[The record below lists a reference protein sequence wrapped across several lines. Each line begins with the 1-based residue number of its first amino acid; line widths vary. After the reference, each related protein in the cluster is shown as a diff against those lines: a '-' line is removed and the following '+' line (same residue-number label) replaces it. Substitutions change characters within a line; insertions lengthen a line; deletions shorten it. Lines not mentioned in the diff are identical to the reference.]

1 MLTDAAHWA
10 ASCICKPNLHAVS
23 HLFACSWRAGVLTLS
38 AQPARA
44 TAVSAAP
51 KTQMHVIKLDHQ
63 KFIDIQ
69 SERRC
74 TMTLP
79 PLTAE
84 VSLYKSSGHYR
95 SASSTRRTSGIVPN
109 QVLPQAVTP
118 RQACSEAVATICVVL
133 AGTAFIG
140 GQFACLAGCA
150 AAALPT
156 LEVGAIPC
164 ELLCAAMVAGGAAAG
179 LAGCLTD
186 GDRVCDR
193 LYGRH

>member
-1 MLTDAAHWA
+1 MQMAGR
-10 ASCICKPNLHAVS
+10 
-23 HLFACSWRAGVLTLS
+23 RANIT
-38 AQPARA
+38 
-44 TAVSAAP
+44 SAAGAP
-51 KTQMHVIKLDHQ
+51 NRSVGCKRETQVRVVKLDHR
-63 KFIDIQ
+63 KFGDVHP
-69 SERRC
+69 ERRS

-95 SASSTRRTSGIVPN
+95 SASSTRRTSGIVQN

-140 GQFACLAGCA
+140 GQLACLAGCA

-186 GDRVCDR
+186 GNRACDR

>member
-1 MLTDAAHWA
+1 MQLAGRRPNIISA
-10 ASCICKPNLHAVS
+10 ASTRNRSVGCKPE
-23 HLFACSWRAGVLTLS
+23 
-38 AQPARA
+38 
-44 TAVSAAP
+44 
-51 KTQMHVIKLDHQ
+51 TQVRVVKLDHR
-63 KFIDIQ
+63 KFGDVHP
-69 SERRC
+69 ERRS

-133 AGTAFIG
+133 AGTFFIG
-140 GQFACLAGCA
+140 GQLACAAGCA

-156 LEVGAIPC
+156 LEVGLVPC
-164 ELLCAAMVAGGAAAG
+164 EILCAAIVAGGAAEG

-186 GDRVCDR
+186 GNRACDR

>member
-1 MLTDAAHWA
+1 MQMAGR
-10 ASCICKPNLHAVS
+10 
-23 HLFACSWRAGVLTLS
+23 RANIT
-38 AQPARA
+38 
-44 TAVSAAP
+44 SAAGAP
-51 KTQMHVIKLDHQ
+51 NRSVGCKRETQVRVVKLDHR
-63 KFIDIQ
+63 KFGDVH
-69 SERRC
+69 SERRS

-133 AGTAFIG
+133 AGTFFIG
-140 GQFACLAGCA
+140 GQLACAAGCA

-156 LEVGAIPC
+156 LEVGLVPC
-164 ELLCAAMVAGGAAAG
+164 EILCAAIVAGGAAEG

-186 GDRVCDR
+186 GNRACDR

>member
-1 MLTDAAHWA
+1 MQMAGR
-10 ASCICKPNLHAVS
+10 
-23 HLFACSWRAGVLTLS
+23 RANIT
-38 AQPARA
+38 
-44 TAVSAAP
+44 SAAGAP
-51 KTQMHVIKLDHQ
+51 NRSVGCKRESQVRVVKLDHR
-63 KFIDIQ
+63 KFGDVH
-69 SERRC
+69 SERRS

-95 SASSTRRTSGIVPN
+95 SASSMRRTSGIVPN
-109 QVLPQAVTP
+109 QVLPQALTR
-118 RQACSEAVATICVVL
+118 RQVCSEAVATICVVL
-133 AGTAFIG
+133 AGSFFIAG
-140 GQFACLAGCA
+140 EAACLAGCA

-164 ELLCAAMVAGGAAAG
+164 EILCAAMVAGGAAAG

-186 GDRVCDR
+186 GNRACDR

>member
-1 MLTDAAHWA
+1 MQMAGR
-10 ASCICKPNLHAVS
+10 
-23 HLFACSWRAGVLTLS
+23 RANIT
-38 AQPARA
+38 
-44 TAVSAAP
+44 SAAGAP
-51 KTQMHVIKLDHQ
+51 NRSVGCKRETQVRVVKLDHR
-63 KFIDIQ
+63 KFGDVH
-69 SERRC
+69 SERRS

-133 AGTAFIG
+133 AGSFFIAG
-140 GQFACLAGCA
+140 EAACLAGCA

-164 ELLCAAMVAGGAAAG
+164 EVLCAAMVTGGAAAG
-179 LAGCLTD
+179 LAGCLT
-186 GDRVCDR
+186 GGNRVCDR